1 MGTDFLPNLSLPG
14 SLSANILMCLCL
26 HSQGAQ
32 SREWKPSLRTGAF
45 PISENVSGM
54 ISKDVPLFTPAPAL
68 CLKLRLS
75 TAPPATDVMCLLS
88 AALGKKR
95 NPFPL
100 VFASPHDENR
110 EFEHLFVLVCSLCC
124 PVCVL
129 FLNLPSSPVS
139 KSPLDNRNL
148 FFTCQ
153 MLHTFSQNAP

>member
-14 SLSANILMCLCL
+14 SLRANILTGLWL

-32 SREWKPSLRTGAF
+32 PRQRKLSLRTCAF
-45 PISENVSGM
+45 PISDNVSGM
-54 ISKDVPLFTPAPAL
+54 ISKHVPPFTPAPAL

-75 TAPPATDVMCLLS
+75 TAPPAIDVMSLLS

-100 VFASPHDENR
+100 VFASPRDENR
-110 EFEHLFVLVCSLCC
+110 EFEHLFVLVCSLRC
-124 PVCVL
+124 PAYVL
-129 FLNLPSSPVS
+129 FLNLSSSPVS
-139 KSPLDNRNL
+139 KRPLDNRNL

-153 MLHTFSQNAP
+153 LLRTFSQNAP